1 MKLKKLTHI
10 LTLGFALFA
19 MFFGA
24 GNLLL
29 PPFIGLQSSDSWLW
43 TTLGF
48 TITGII
54 IPFLGIISVVIS
66 GESFTDLGNRIN
78 KNLGVILGVIIMIGI
93 GPLIAIPRT
102 AATTY
107 EVGVLPLFAE
117 ASAIMV
123 SIGFFIVVAL
133 LSLSKSKVVD
143 LIGNYLTPLLILI
156 LILLIAIGVMSP
168 ANELFV
174 EHFGNADAFILGF
187 EEGYQTLDVLAS
199 VIFAGIIISAAKLK
213 GYTTVKQKTEI
224 VIASGFLAATCL
236 FFIYGGLVYLGAT
249 SGQEFSEMTKR
260 APFLLQISS
269 SHLGAYGTLAMA
281 ICIALACLTT
291 AVALTTAVG
300 SFFSKLFKSEKSY
313 RAIVFTCC
321 IFSCALSITG
331 VDKIIEYAYPF
342 LAFVYPIVITL
353 VLYIVIFGRFV
364 KDNSPFIGA
373 VVATAVIAAVGLLD
387 SFGMGSRI
395 LNNLIDHIP
404 LATYDL
410 AWILPSFILFI
421 GILLINK
428 AKNRNLKTVVNPTLI
443 P

>member
-236 FFIYGGLVYLGAT
+236 FFIYGGLV
-249 SGQEFSEMTKR
+249 
-260 APFLLQISS
+260 
-269 SHLGAYGTLAMA
+269 
-281 ICIALACLTT
+281 CLTT

-353 VLYIVIFGRFV
+353 VLYIVISGRFV

-428 AKNRNLKTVVNPTLI
+428 AKNRNLKTLVNPTLI